1 MTTKKKNNVEIVF
14 DPTVDR
20 SVVAE
25 QAKSNPAI
33 LATLIDN
40 LSTEARRIRQF
51 SASALGSISES
62 SPETLVVY
70 IPHIADALHR
80 PEAQTRWEC
89 LEVLTR
95 IVSFNPEACDEALLG
110 AEGSLYDE
118 ESGTA
123 RLAALR
129 FLCAYGALDAKRSSR
144 VWPLIDEAV
153 QCYHGD
159 PEFQDML
166 ISVTGFA
173 SGRISKDVKASLA
186 NRMEFDAV
194 NGKGALKRRAT
205 HIIELCNCNKK

>member
-1 MTTKKKNNVEIVF
+1 MTTRKKDNIEIVF
-14 DPTVDR
+14 DPTADR

-25 QAKSNPAI
+25 QALANPAI
-33 LATLIDN
+33 LETLVDN

-51 SASALGSISES
+51 SAAALGTISES
-62 SPETLVVY
+62 SPETLVTY

-95 IVSFNPEACDEALLG
+95 IVTYNPEACDDALLG

-129 FLCAYGALDAKRSSR
+129 FLCAYGSLDAKRSSR

-166 ISVTGFA
+166 ISVISFA
-173 SGRISKDVKASLA
+173 NGRISKEVRTSLA

-194 NGKGALKRRAT
+194 NGKGPLKRRAT
-205 HIIELCNCNKK
+205 QIIEICKSK

>member
-1 MTTKKKNNVEIVF
+1 MVSKKKDTVEIVF
-14 DPTVDR
+14 DPTADR
-20 SVVAE
+20 SIVAE
-25 QAKSNPAI
+25 QAVENPAI
-33 LATLIDN
+33 LLTLIEN

-51 SASALGSISES
+51 SAAALGTISES
-62 SPETLVVY
+62 YPETLVVY
-70 IPHIADALHR
+70 IPHIADALYR

-95 IVSFNPEACDEALLG
+95 IVSYNPEACDEALQG

-129 FLCAYGALDAKRSSR
+129 FLCAYGGLDAKRSTK

-166 ISVTGFA
+166 ISVISFA
-173 SGRISKDVKASLA
+173 SGRISKEVRTSLA
-186 NRMEFDAV
+186 SRMQFDAT
-194 NGKGALKRRAT
+194 NGKGPLKRRAAQ
-205 HIIELCNCNKK
+205 IVELCKKK